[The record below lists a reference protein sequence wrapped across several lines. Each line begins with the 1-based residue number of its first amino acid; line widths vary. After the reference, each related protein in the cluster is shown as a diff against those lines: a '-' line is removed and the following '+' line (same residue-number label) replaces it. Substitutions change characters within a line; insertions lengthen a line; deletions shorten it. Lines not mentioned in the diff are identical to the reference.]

1 LGGTLGGVVGI
12 ISQFCIAWAAGHQ
25 GYPYIFAVFSVFP
38 LLAFFSVKL
47 LVGQLGVISHQLP
60 HKNKIS

>member
-1 LGGTLGGVVGI
+1 VVGI

-25 GYPYIFAVFSVFP
+25 GYSYIFAVFSVFP

-47 LVGQLGVISHQLP
+47 LVGQLGVISHHLP
-60 HKNKIS
+60 PQTKMS